1 MGRLHDRY
9 RASGADLP
17 FTSPLSAHGV
27 AMEGYFW
34 RFTDA
39 ASGRVVVALNGVNRA
54 DDGHWST
61 LGLAGHPNRFL
72 HTTAYPEAAAHPSA
86 LGAYAGD
93 AFHGEP
99 GRLRVD
105 LGPRSRLDV
114 TIDSPF
120 PWPRRGLGGSS
131 IFHAVPGLNQYWHPW
146 LLGGTATGTATLGD
160 DEWVLDGAQV
170 YAEKNWGKGGF
181 PEEWWWGQAQGFADP
196 GACVAF
202 AGGLVNVGRLRR
214 AVTSLVV
221 LLPDG
226 TLVRLVVPFVAPVRV
241 DVTDEHWRLHGRSAR
256 WTVDIEGHSPLA
268 HAHVLPVP
276 LPTERRN
283 VPGAIEHLAGSMQVS
298 VRRGGRLV
306 WSGESA
312 LAALEHGGIDR
323 ARAELARRGHADDAT
338 GAPPE
343 SR

>member
-1 MGRLHDRY
+1 VGPRRRPGLRREELGQGRL
-9 RASGADLP
+9 
-17 FTSPLSAHGV
+17 
-27 AMEGYFW
+27 
-34 RFTDA
+34 
-39 ASGRVVVALNGVNRA
+39 
-54 DDGHWST
+54 
-61 LGLAGHPNRFL
+61 
-72 HTTAYPEAAAHPSA
+72 
-86 LGAYAGD
+86 
-93 AFHGEP
+93 
-99 GRLRVD
+99 
-105 LGPRSRLDV
+105 PR
-114 TIDSPF
+114 
-120 PWPRRGLGGSS
+120 
-131 IFHAVPGLNQYWHPW
+131 
-146 LLGGTATGTATLGD
+146 
-160 DEWVLDGAQV
+160 
-170 YAEKNWGKGGF
+170 
-181 PEEWWWGQAQGFADP
+181 
-196 GACVAF
+196 ACVAF

-214 AVTSLVV
+214 AFTSLVV

-283 VPGAIEHLAGSMQVS
+283 VPGAIEHLAGSMRVS

-323 ARAELARRGHADDAT
+323 ALAELARRGHAHDAT

-343 SR
+343 CR